1 MVPNNIDWVPNN
13 IDWVPNSVETG
24 YLFRWVPILDSS
36 RSRQLER
43 WPRRRQAGG
52 GRHNDVVHDT
62 AGNAARGWKDLLWD
76 DRATAGATPGSRGC
90 YFCFDGQQRRELCLD
105 VQSTAYVAF

>member
-1 MVPNNIDWVPNN
+1 MVPNNIG
-13 IDWVPNSVETG
+13 WVPNSVETG

-62 AGNAARGWKDLLWD
+62 AGNVARGWQDLLWD
-76 DRATAGATPGSRGC
+76 DRPTAGAAPGSHGCLLRSRQAVQRGPRWTK
-90 YFCFDGQQRRELCLD
+90 GETQLP
-105 VQSTAYVAF
+105 TK